1 MRGFRSIG
9 RRKPGI
15 DRGSYRK
22 VIIEP
27 ITVFVSPDS
36 EYKGLEAADL
46 QAIADGFREAMSKA
60 LAPDVA
66 VVTEHGPGVLRMR
79 AALSN
84 VMLKKA
90 KRGLLGYTP
99 VGIVVTVAQHAAGSR
114 ISLKN
119 AVLEV
124 ETLDAASGERLGVL
138 VDTAPKM
145 AEDKDLSWQAIEITF
160 AFYGE
165 RIKMHVQ
172 LAPQ

>member
-84 VMLKKA
+84 VMLKKPSVA
-90 KRGLLGYTP
+90 CSATRRSASSSRSPSTQP
-99 VGIVVTVAQHAAGSR
+99 VRASR
-114 ISLKN
+114 
-119 AVLEV
+119 
-124 ETLDAASGERLGVL
+124 
-138 VDTAPKM
+138 
-145 AEDKDLSWQAIEITF
+145 
-160 AFYGE
+160 
-165 RIKMHVQ
+165 
-172 LAPQ
+172 